1 MSNVSA
7 EIKVFP
13 GKEMMALDMAEVLD
27 ASTIG
32 SGIIAGCQIPTPSN
46 GKLTIDS
53 GRIIIRGRLGVIT
66 GGEIPIPTLT
76 GDADCKVLAIC
87 DLSSDTP
94 FSIRMVNNAEYQALE
109 AAKNNTPTN
118 FNSGNGVDFVELG
131 VAHVN
136 SATGNVTSWT
146 PTNAEPKHDSD
157 RLAEAVA
164 SANAS
169 HTLLTEKINAW
180 ATYLQQRAFAWY
192 PQFKQV
198 TFKVPSF
205 AIDPGKNARPACT
218 FTAIIGTTFRA
229 TGPNSRTEYT
239 PASSMPN
246 FEQQYTT
253 LSDGTQVPLN
263 IDNNDMR
270 YVAAAIALVRF
281 DDAAYVSGGK
291 QVGKNSKSCVVAGWG
306 LYGSGFGRKC
316 TIYVKNVG
324 SEQAIIDMQVDLLFV
339 RRG

>member
-180 ATYLQQRAFAWY
+180 ATYLQKRAFGWS
-192 PQFKQV
+192 PQFAIV
-198 TFKVPSF
+198 TLHAPSYTL
-205 AIDPGKNARPACT
+205 AAGARLGCT
-218 FTAIIGTTFRA
+218 FPAIRNSTCTAA
-229 TGPNSRTEYT
+229 GPNSRTESIPQIPT
-239 PASSMPN
+239 

-253 LSDGTQVPLN
+253 LSDGTQIPLN
-263 IDNNDMR
+263 IDEDPLR
-270 YVAAAIALVRF
+270 YVAAGISRVLISNAKYKV
-281 DDAAYVSGGK
+281 GNK
-291 QVGKNSKSCVVAGWG
+291 EVGKNYNNCTIAGWG
-306 LYGSGFGRKC
+306 LYGSERQRRC
-316 TIYVKNVG
+316 VIYLRNVG
-324 SEQAIIDMQVDLLFV
+324 TEEAIVDLEVDLLFV